1 MEDDV
6 IWIVTDRLESTNRP
20 KGEKGTPLGLPILET
35 GSQTRFKV
43 KSEKLKQGV
52 TEFLQVMGG
61 VIREAKHN
69 AGDLGGM
76 ELDEIELM
84 VEVNGEGQLSLLGN
98 GGKAGGKGAM
108 TLKFKMMRST
118 PLVVQKTFPSL
129 FRADVL

>member
-6 IWIVTDRLESTNRP
+6 IWIVTDQ
-20 KGEKGTPLGLPILET
+20 LET
-35 GSQTRFKV
+35 ATGARGERSTPYPEPTVETRNQVRFPV

-84 VEVNGEGQLSLLGN
+84 VEINGEGQLSLLGN

-108 TLKFKMMRST
+108 TLKFKMMKSI
-118 PLVVQKTFPSL
+118 PAK
-129 FRADVL
+129 

>member
-6 IWIVTDRLESTNRP
+6 IWIVTDRVESPSSPR
-20 KGEKGTPLGLPILET
+20 GERSTPYTQPTVET
-35 GSQTRFKV
+35 GNQVRFPV

-52 TEFLQVMGG
+52 TDFLQVMGG

-108 TLKFKMMRST
+108 TLKFKMTKST
-118 PLVVQKTFPSL
+118 PAK
-129 FRADVL
+129 